1 MKLFV
6 SISLD
11 RGSWM
16 DLPLL
21 SWSSSVLSCHSKTLS
36 SLKLFVN
43 ISLDRGS
50 WMDLPLLSWSSSVL
64 SCHSKMLSSLTPPK
78 KGFGRAGRKSC
89 WWLEKNVFY
98 PPHLTLDMTNATRDI
113 ESNGVTKGFTSWF
126 KTKGCLGFVWKQVG
140 KRCNKSNDKTQ
151 CFTRGVS
158 IPELQNFVAF
168 FGFKFCH
175 VFSKIVL
182 SLRDSTLHYITLHYI
197 TLHYIT
203 LHYITLHYITYI
215 YIYIYK

>member
-1 MKLFV
+1 
-6 SISLD
+6 
-11 RGSWM
+11 
-16 DLPLL
+16 
-21 SWSSSVLSCHSKTLS
+21 
-36 SLKLFVN
+36 
-43 ISLDRGS
+43 
-50 WMDLPLLSWSSSVL
+50 
-64 SCHSKMLSSLTPPK
+64 MLSSLTPPQK

-151 CFTRGVS
+151 CFARGVS
-158 IPELQNFVAF
+158 IPELQNFVALL
-168 FGFKFCH
+168 GFKFCH

-182 SLRDSTLHYITLHYI
+182 SLRDSTHLISNKLGKVYLYEREKVESPFVRRVVKSCHCLFRNS
-197 TLHYIT
+197 
-203 LHYITLHYITYI
+203 
-215 YIYIYK
+215 